1 MKSNSEQDLG
11 ISLKKFNKETK
22 GWEGCDVEYFIECC
36 EERGLDSH
44 EVLTTLL
51 KAKIY
56 NMLLNKE
63 LESDKQN

>member
-1 MKSNSEQDLG
+1 MKSNSEHDVG
-11 ISLKKFNKETK
+11 IRLKKFNKETK
-22 GWEGCDVEYFIECC
+22 EWEWCDVGYFIESC

-56 NMLLNKE
+56 NMLLNEDLKNE
-63 LESDKQN
+63 

>member
-1 MKSNSEQDLG
+1 MKSNSEHDVD
-11 ISLKKFNKETK
+11 IRLKKFNKETK
-22 GWEGCDVEYFIECC
+22 EWEGCDVEYFIECC

-44 EVLTTLL
+44 EVFTTLL

-63 LESDKQN
+63 LENEH